1 MQVSAVNNQANFKAL
16 IIPKNQV
23 FTSEQQK
30 IVDDVKTV
38 VNKKYPHD
46 KNLRSFVD
54 YLKEDAF
61 CDLLLKSNKDNKSV
75 EMYIKNQYKEEPI
88 YLETFSKE
96 KPVEEIAFLEYC
108 DMIQTNSVYANKAI
122 KGVTGIV
129 IAFCIAVIGAIAY
142 KSCTKDAIPVVKEQV
157 VNPIKD
163 SLQKVGKDT
172 LDLTKKLM
180 RK

>member
-16 IIPKNQV
+16 IIPKSWV

-38 VNKKYPHD
+38 VNKRYPHD
-46 KNLRSFVD
+46 KNLRSYID
-54 YLKEDAF
+54 YLEKEAF
-61 CDLLLKSNKDNKSV
+61 CDLILKSNKDKTSV
-75 EMYIKNQYKEEPI
+75 EMYIKNTFQKEPI

-96 KPVEEIAFLEYC
+96 KPVEEIAFLEYL

-129 IAFCIAVIGAIAY
+129 LAFMLAVIGGMVH
-142 KSCTKDAIPVVKEQV
+142 KSCTKDAIPTVKEQTI
-157 VNPIKD
+157 NPIKD